1 MLISHL
7 VRRGVNPSLIG
18 TGSGFSRGKRSSV
31 RPKRLFLVGM
41 ADSPHFQRWL
51 NTTQN
56 NFPHIKIWVF
66 PSDRPRLT
74 RGKLK
79 LLRGSGAETKVFRLF
94 PQHKINFIIYYV
106 ADILLGMPWRAF
118 FLHYWLKIHKPS
130 VVHFHETQ
138 HAAYIYN
145 YIYDYKNTHS
155 KANYIL
161 STWGSDLTLF
171 SWVEGNELLV
181 KSALSWANVVTAER
195 ESEKVDADR
204 LGFCGKFIAPIYITV
219 GQKEV
224 EPEKLSTPSSRRS
237 IIIKGYQHEA
247 GRALNAL
254 EAIIELKDQLS
265 AYEILVFSA
274 SDSVIAQVD
283 ILRGKEGVNIRVLPR
298 MSHTELQEY
307 FKKSRL
313 YIGMSI
319 SDGLSTSMVEA
330 MNAGTFPIQSPNSA
344 AGEFI
349 LDGISGF
356 IIEPWD
362 IDGMKQA
369 IITAIA
375 NDLLVDKAVKINYA
389 TLSKKYSFEV
399 GETKLREIYKILQ

>member
-1 MLISHL
+1 M
-7 VRRGVNPSLIG
+7 
-18 TGSGFSRGKRSSV
+18 
-31 RPKRLFLVGM
+31 
-41 ADSPHFQRWL
+41 
-51 NTTQN
+51 
-56 NFPHIKIWVF
+56 
-66 PSDRPRLT
+66 
-74 RGKLK
+74 
-79 LLRGSGAETKVFRLF
+79 
-94 PQHKINFIIYYV
+94 
-106 ADILLGMPWRAF
+106 
-118 FLHYWLKIHKPS
+118 
-130 VVHFHETQ
+130 
-138 HAAYIYN
+138 
-145 YIYDYKNTHS
+145 
-155 KANYIL
+155 
-161 STWGSDLTLF
+161 
-171 SWVEGNELLV
+171 
-181 KSALSWANVVTAER
+181 
-195 ESEKVDADR
+195 
-204 LGFCGKFIAPIYITV
+204 
-219 GQKEV
+219 
-224 EPEKLSTPSSRRS
+224 
-237 IIIKGYQHEA
+237 
-247 GRALNAL
+247 
-254 EAIIELKDQLS
+254 KDQLS